1 MLFGVSGTES
11 STQPKGPKM
20 PRIAPITAVGT
31 ALVFGFC
38 LSSCGKSGGVEQ
50 ITETR
55 TLTNAKEAPKQDAS
69 SAERFG
75 MTPSRP
81 MMAAQPGFTW
91 TTPEGWEELPA
102 KQFRPVNLRPA
113 GDSKAECYVSSL
125 GGTGG
130 GLAENV
136 NRWRNQM
143 GLEPI
148 DEAAVAALPKKPLL
162 GAEAVYVDLDGTF
175 GGMNGDTQNADFK
188 MVGLIL
194 AKSTDSVFVKFTG
207 PKALVEQ
214 ELPKFEQF
222 CASLQPGAAS
232 PHGGAMASADAGA
245 LPDGHPPIGGASQ
258 ASGATTETSGA
269 ELPAGHPPV
278 GGGAA
283 MPGAN
288 TPVPGDIKF
297 AFTAPAGWV
306 QKGGKTAFREITF
319 AAADG
324 SPTECYVTELANTGG
339 GLEANINRWAG
350 QMGAEPLTSDGITAL
365 PKIKVFGNDAPV
377 AEFRGTFTG
386 MSGDAHPD
394 YVMLGTLSEAGGSTY
409 FIKMVGPAAEMEA
422 QKSNFTAFC
431 ESLTMK

>member
-1 MLFGVSGTES
+1 
-11 STQPKGPKM
+11 M
-20 PRIAPITAVGT
+20 PRIAPIAAACT
-31 ALVFGFC
+31 ALLFGFC
-38 LSSCGKSGGVEQ
+38 LSSCSKSGGVEE

-55 TLTNAKEAPKQDAS
+55 TLTTAKEAPKEGVS

-75 MTPSRP
+75 MTASRP
-81 MMAAQPGFTW
+81 MTAAQPGFTW

-113 GDSKAECYVSSL
+113 ADPKAECYVSKL
-125 GGTGG
+125 DGAAG
-130 GLAENV
+130 GLVENI

-148 DEAAVAALPKKPLL
+148 DEAAIATLPQKPLL
-162 GAEAVYVDLDGTF
+162 GAEATYIDLDGTF
-175 GGMNGDTQNADFK
+175 GGMSGDTENADYK

-194 AKSTDSVFVKFTG
+194 AHDTESVFVKFTG

-222 CASLQPGAAS
+222 CASLKRGAA
-232 PHGGAMASADAGA
+232 PGGAMAAADAGS
-245 LPDGHPPIGGASQ
+245 LPEGHPPIGGADQ
-258 ASGATTETSGA
+258 ASGATTEASAA
-269 ELPAGHPPV
+269 ELPSGHPPV
-278 GGGAA
+278 SGGAA

-288 TPVPGDIKF
+288 APVPGDVKF
-297 AFTAPAGWV
+297 TFSAPTGWV

-319 AAADG
+319 AAAEG

-350 QMGAEPLTSDGITAL
+350 QMGAEPLTAEGIAAL

-394 YVMLGTLSEAGGSTY
+394 YTMLGTLSEAGGSTY

-422 QKSNFTAFC
+422 QTSNFTAFC
-431 ESLTMK
+431 ESLKLK